1 MFLIRLFMRLFFSWQ
16 YVLVIRSEGAV
27 KIRRAKYR
35 RDGWSVSSYRK
46 KTGHTLQPQGDIH
59 PSGYYVE
66 WLPLT
71 PPMRAVYH
79 KMPPQGTK

>member
-1 MFLIRLFMRLFFSWQ
+1 MFLIRLLMRLCFSWQ
-16 YVLVIRSEGAV
+16 YVLIIRYDGAV

-35 RDGWSVSSYRK
+35 SDWWRVGTYRK
-46 KTGHTLQPQGDIH
+46 KTAHTLQPQGVILPYGH
-59 PSGYYVE
+59 YVG

-79 KMPPQGTK
+79 QVRLGGAK